1 VKRERVFFQSC
12 YNKENFGNLMVQ
24 EKKTKIG
31 FDLDGVIVGRPPLV
45 PKGLLE
51 RLFRG
56 TKDSGLIY
64 RFPAGRSHQWL
75 RKLSHHYF
83 FRPPIKANLAFL
95 KKISQ
100 DPSFEIYLISGRYS
114 FLAKETTR
122 WLVKRELAG
131 KVSEVFINETNLPPH
146 IFKKKIIKKL
156 GLDFYFEDDDQI
168 VTFLREEIPQTKI
181 YWVDNKSF
189 DFFRIISQ

>member
-1 VKRERVFFQSC
+1 
-12 YNKENFGNLMVQ
+12 
-24 EKKTKIG
+24 
-31 FDLDGVIVGRPPLV
+31 LDGVIIGRPPLV
-45 PKGLLE
+45 PRGLLE

-64 RFPAGRSHQWL
+64 RFPTGKRHQWL
-75 RKLSHHYF
+75 RKISHHYF
-83 FRPPIKANLAFL
+83 FRPPIKDNLAFL

-131 KVSEVFINETNLPPH
+131 KVSRVFINEIDLPPH

-156 GLDFYFEDDDQI
+156 ELEFYFEDDDQI
-168 VTFLREEIPQTKI
+168 VAFLRKEVPQTKT
-181 YWVDNKSF
+181 YWVDSKSF
-189 DFFRIISQ
+189 DFFRIIGQ